1 MRRDRILKS
10 TAAAVAASLSALA
23 LASCGQT
30 EDERARRAAEAYA
43 NTVVDRDFVA
53 TCDLFGPAY
62 LRRLGGTGGCI
73 ASQRVQ
79 WAQPVEEIR
88 ILKVLAKKRRGVAKL
103 EISRQGLG
111 PSPLTLL
118 LKRPEK
124 RWLIAGQ
131 R

>member
-1 MRRDRILKS
+1 MRWLP
-10 TAAAVAASLSALA
+10 TALSVIAVAIALA
-23 LASCGQT
+23 ALAGCGQT
-30 EDERARRAAEAYA
+30 EDERARRTAEAFA

-62 LRRLGGTGGCI
+62 LSRLGGSGGCI

-79 WAQPVEEIR
+79 WAQPVEEIQ
-88 ILKVLAKKRRGVAKL
+88 ILKVLAKKRRGIAKL